1 MRSTELLLV
10 ICALCLWVGSEAF
23 APRLRPL
30 SQFSRSK
37 LLSTVENEAAVQSAA
52 EERLVQVP
60 GGVRELKDVTDDNF
74 SDEVLA
80 EGLHVVL
87 FSSGW
92 CAPCIEFK
100 AKMQNSM
107 MKHGSK
113 AKFFVLDT
121 DYSSEAVAEYSIRS
135 IPSILLFRDGV
146 LVAHIVGNVDID
158 VLNTQI
164 LKNF

>member
-1 MRSTELLLV
+1 MLLL
-10 ICALCLWVGSEAF
+10 ICALCLWAGSEAF
-23 APRLRPL
+23 APRFRPL
-30 SQFSRSK
+30 SQLSSRK
-37 LLSTVENEAAVQSAA
+37 FFSTVENEAAVVETA

-60 GGVRELKDVTDDNF
+60 EGVRELKAVTDDNF
-74 SDEVLA
+74 SEEVLA

-87 FSSGW
+87 FSSSW
-92 CAPCIEFK
+92 CAPCLEFK
-100 AKMQNSM
+100 SKMQNSM

-135 IPSILLFRDGV
+135 IPSILLFRDGQQV
-146 LVAHIVGNVDID
+146 SHIVGNVDID

>member
-60 GGVRELKDVTDDNF
+60 GGVRELKAVNDDNF
-74 SDEVLA
+74 SDED
-80 EGLHVVL
+80 
-87 FSSGW
+87 FPSS
-92 CAPCIEFK
+92 
-100 AKMQNSM
+100 
-107 MKHGSK
+107 
-113 AKFFVLDT
+113 L
-121 DYSSEAVAEYSIRS
+121 
-135 IPSILLFRDGV
+135 
-146 LVAHIVGNVDID
+146 
-158 VLNTQI
+158 
-164 LKNF
+164 